1 MANFLKT
8 PDTQEKLSILS
19 TDARFDL
26 ACACGTND
34 TDRRKRGSDDR
45 WLYPVTLPDGGHCV
59 LFKTLLSN
67 ACSNDCRYCPL
78 RAGRDV
84 RRCTLSPEETVT
96 TFRHYLRAGK
106 VFGLFLSSGV
116 TGSPDASMERLT
128 DIARILRRREGFRGY
143 IHLKVIPG
151 ASDAAVEEAV
161 SLSSAVSINIE
172 APGARYL
179 AQLSSRKNF
188 LNDIIR
194 PLKLVSRL
202 TARGERFE
210 RVRQTTQF
218 VVGAA
223 DENDR
228 EIVNYTAGLYSRLG
242 LDRVYFSAYQRGAG
256 DGALAGERS
265 PATNDALLTREHR
278 LYQADFLL
286 RKYGFAGTDIPFDP
300 SGNLRLDVDPKEHWV
315 NLHPERFPVN
325 VNSADRFELLRVP
338 GFGPTTVNRILKVR
352 AGGGCV
358 RRIEDVCTRGH
369 LARRAASFVAF

>member
-1 MANFLKT
+1 MASQHRV
-8 PDTQEKLSILS
+8 PDTREKLSLLS

-45 WLYPVTLPDGGHCV
+45 WLYPVTLPNGGHCV

-67 ACSNDCRYCPL
+67 SCSNDCRYCPL
-78 RAGRDV
+78 RANRDV

-96 TFRHYLRAGK
+96 AFQHYLRAGK

-128 DIARILRRREGFRGY
+128 DIARRLRHREGFKGY

-161 SLSSAVSINIE
+161 ALASAVSINIE
-172 APGARYL
+172 VPGARYL
-179 AQLSSRKNF
+179 AQLSNRKDF
-188 LNDIIR
+188 LADIIR

-202 TARGERFE
+202 TARGERFD

-228 EIVNYTAGLYSRLG
+228 EIVNYTSGLYSRLG
-242 LDRVYFSAYQRGAG
+242 LDRVYFSAYQRGTG
-256 DGALAGERS
+256 DSALPGERS
-265 PATNDALLTREHR
+265 PATNAELLTREHR

-286 RKYGFAGTDIPFDP
+286 RKYGFAGTDIPFDA
-300 SGNLRLDVDPKEHWV
+300 SGNLRLDVDPKEHWAR
-315 NLHPERFPVN
+315 LHPERFPVN
-325 VNSADRFELLRVP
+325 VNSADRVELLRVP
-338 GFGPTTVNRILKVR
+338 GFGPTTVNRILKLR
-352 AGGGCV
+352 SCGGRI
-358 RRIEDVCTRGH
+358 RRMEDVYARGH
-369 LARRAASFVAF
+369 LARRAAAFVAF